1 MASCKT
7 CSSCSI
13 WRHFPLH
20 QKKASP
26 NPEWT
31 TWKIWKNHRFLG
43 STHCAVT
50 VVNEG
55 LLGFPTKKHDNPGGD
70 SHAGWGADSID
81 PIFISQL
88 PFHHLSCAMDNL
100 WATRPSE
107 QFLSRLERFSFFFP
121 RNLAVQK
128 STLLLSCCSP
138 WNQTH
143 PFIK

>member
-1 MASCKT
+1 MYPPNIYF
-7 CSSCSI
+7 SSHNDQPWKWLPHLVPFDVIFHCTK
-13 WRHFPLH
+13 
-20 QKKASP
+20 KKASP

-107 QFLSRLERFSFFFP
+107 QFLSRLEK
-121 RNLAVQK
+121 V
-128 STLLLSCCSP
+128 LLFLSKEFGGPKKHVAS
-138 WNQTH
+138 
-143 PFIK
+143 